1 MDSGYV
7 ALLTMQS
14 AFKGQSKRVLLMN
27 THIFMLLYIGRMD
40 NKNNKFQTIGLAVFF
55 VTVH

>member
-1 MDSGYV
+1 MDSAYV

-40 NKNNKFQTIGLAVFF
+40 NKNNKFQTIGLAVFL
-55 VTVH
+55 